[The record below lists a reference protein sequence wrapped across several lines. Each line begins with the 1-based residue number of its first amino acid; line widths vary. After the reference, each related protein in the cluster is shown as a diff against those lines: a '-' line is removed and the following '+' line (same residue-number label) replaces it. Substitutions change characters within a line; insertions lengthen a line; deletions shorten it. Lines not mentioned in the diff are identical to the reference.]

1 MDFHW
6 EDGFTLHVAIEDG
19 AAVIRA
25 NAQGL
30 VSLANHLLAL
40 SRESAG
46 SHFHLD
52 PHNALEDGSAELIAE
67 KTE

>member
-1 MDFHW
+1 MDFKW
-6 EDGFTLHVAIEDG
+6 EDGFTLRVAVEDG
-19 AAVIRA
+19 TAVIRG
-25 NAQGL
+25 NTEGL

-40 SRESAG
+40 SGESTG

-52 PHNALEDGSAELIAE
+52 TYNALEEGSAELIAE

>member
-1 MDFHW
+1 MDFKW
-6 EDGFTLHVAIEDG
+6 EDGFTLHVAVEDG
-19 AAVIRA
+19 TAVIRG

-30 VSLANHLLAL
+30 ASLADHLLSL

-52 PHNALEDGSAELIAE
+52 AYNALEEGSAELIAE